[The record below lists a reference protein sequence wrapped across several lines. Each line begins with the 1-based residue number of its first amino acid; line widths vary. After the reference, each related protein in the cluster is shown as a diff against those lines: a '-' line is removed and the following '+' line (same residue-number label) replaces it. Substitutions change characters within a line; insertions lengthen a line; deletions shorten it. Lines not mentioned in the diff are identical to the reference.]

1 MLLSRRLSC
10 AASLSRG
17 DWSIGRRSSRSASW
31 RSKASL
37 ILGLCAESSMATPF
51 VQFVL
56 NS

>member
-17 DWSIGRRSSRSASW
+17 DWSIGRRSSRSAIW